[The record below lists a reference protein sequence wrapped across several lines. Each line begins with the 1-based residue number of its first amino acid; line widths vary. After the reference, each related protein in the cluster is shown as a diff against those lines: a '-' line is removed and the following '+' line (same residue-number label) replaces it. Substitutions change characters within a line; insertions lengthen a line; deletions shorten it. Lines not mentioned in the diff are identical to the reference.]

1 MYITGACP
9 FSCKSR
15 AGVVLMR
22 CHQVALQVHFAFS
35 LPQLLSPEGTG
46 SEQKNHVL
54 LLLHFREKTRLVN
67 KKIDNYLQ
75 AQFQA
80 TPPPS
85 KVTSSNQ
92 QSCHRSVSSIWDRN
106 DVIAHCNDKLRVY
119 KAGHGCLVRGALW
132 LPCSSAAFWG
142 GFCSTN
148 LVVLICTVC
157 SRCNLCGDNVQ
168 SQCLFW

>member
-9 FSCKSR
+9 FSRKSR

-80 TPPPS
+80 TPPPKLQAVTS
-85 KVTSSNQ
+85 KVVTAVFL
-92 QSCHRSVSSIWDRN
+92 QSE
-106 DVIAHCNDKLRVY
+106 
-119 KAGHGCLVRGALW
+119 
-132 LPCSSAAFWG
+132 
-142 GFCSTN
+142 
-148 LVVLICTVC
+148 TVMM
-157 SRCNLCGDNVQ
+157 
-168 SQCLFW
+168 